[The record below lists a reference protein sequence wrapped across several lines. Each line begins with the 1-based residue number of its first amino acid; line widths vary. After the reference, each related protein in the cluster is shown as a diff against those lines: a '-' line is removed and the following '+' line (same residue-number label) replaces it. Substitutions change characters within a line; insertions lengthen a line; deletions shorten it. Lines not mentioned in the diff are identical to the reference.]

1 VLEARMSALVLGIDP
16 GLGGALALLTSDGV
30 LLDLA
35 DMPVLADGAAGRRAI
50 NAPLLAARV
59 RAWGAGVAYCELVGP
74 RPGEGAVGA
83 FGFGRSRGIIEGTLG
98 ALAIPVEMVAP
109 AWWKRRVGIPPGKV
123 GTKDAARSEAIRR
136 WPARADLFAR
146 VKDDGRTEAALIAVA
161 GMTREGR

>member
-1 VLEARMSALVLGIDP
+1 MSALILGIDP
-16 GLGGALALLTSDGV
+16 GLGGAMALLTSEGILVDV
-30 LLDLA
+30 A
-35 DMPVLADGAAGRRAI
+35 DMPVLADGAAGRRTLNGA
-50 NAPLLAARV
+50 LLAAQV
-59 RAWGAGVAYCELVGP
+59 RAWKPTRAFCELVGP

-136 WPARADLFAR
+136 WPGKADLFAR
-146 VKDDGRTEAALIAVA
+146 VKDDGRAEAALIAVA
-161 GMTREGR
+161 GMAREAHK